1 MEAAGGHRLLCC
13 LQDYGKV
20 PTYMQ
25 KRAAEERSRLEAYC
39 LQLQEEK
46 EEQIK
51 RRLQK
56 QQDALLV
63 PTHTHPAMLLP
74 HTGVPV

>member
-1 MEAAGGHRLLCC
+1 MRKEGGGVGQHLLGS

-25 KRAAEERSRLEAYC
+25 KRTREERKDLEDYCSR
-39 LQLQEEK
+39 LQEESQ
-46 EEQIK
+46 EEMK

-56 QQDALLV
+56 QQEALLV
-63 PTHTHPAMLLP
+63 
-74 HTGVPV
+74 GKRRWQGC